1 MAFET
6 VYFYVVI
13 LKFHKILFLSD
24 KKLKMKVIITTS

>member
-1 MAFET
+1 MAFEI

-13 LKFHKILFLSD
+13 LKFHKILFLLD